1 MKSKTIEGGI
11 EKKIVSERR
20 RLANQRN
27 ANKSTGP
34 KTLSGKQKV
43 RLNAI
48 KHGLLSTTMSL
59 DTSYSHE
66 YQDFRSRIESMLRPT
81 TSVEKELAEQ
91 AASLMWSLK
100 KTECAMQATLNCE
113 IPKVKLESV
122 LRCEV
127 RFSAKL
133 RDVLR
138 EFTLLNNAGSCS
150 ESKNE
155 TPSQGVE
162 APEGWKI

>member
-1 MKSKTIEGGI
+1 MNPKTPAEDDV
-11 EKKIVSERR
+11 EKKVVSERR

-27 ANKSTGP
+27 ARKSTGS

-81 TSVEKELAEQ
+81 T
-91 AASLMWSLK
+91 
-100 KTECAMQATLNCE
+100 
-113 IPKVKLESV
+113 
-122 LRCEV
+122 
-127 RFSAKL
+127 
-133 RDVLR
+133 
-138 EFTLLNNAGSCS
+138 
-150 ESKNE
+150 
-155 TPSQGVE
+155 
-162 APEGWKI
+162 